1 MFAYNWNLWGASQ
14 CSGGASVDGP
24 EYHHVSSISVGRD
37 ANYLVAARELSTVWS
52 LAHDGSGPQWT
63 LSSELHSD
71 FAFEKDADKFYQPHD
86 VLQLPNG
93 NILLI
98 DDGASPR
105 ARALSR
111 ARVARMKP

>member
-1 MFAYNWNLWGASQ
+1 M
-14 CSGGASVDGP
+14 
-24 EYHHVSSISVGRD
+24 
-37 ANYLVAARELSTVWS
+37 WS

-111 ARVARMKP
+111 ARVSRI